1 MQQTSRKSKRRRR
14 QRQIRNRCIILF
26 AILLLLV
33 ALLTHLST
41 IQNVIVRLG
50 QGLVTSRTLEKED
63 YPQSLIDLYERN
75 TEARQFVLDY
85 KTKKDDNA
93 AIDVSA
99 DVNAGEIPL
108 FLQWDERWGYRSY
121 GGDFLAVTG
130 CGPTAL
136 SMVYVGL
143 TGDTSMNPYEVAKR
157 AEKEGYYVKGSGSEW
172 SMMTGLASELGLSAK
187 ELGLDANLIRKKLEE
202 GHPIICIMGPGDF
215 TTTGHY
221 IVLITVA
228 SDGSIEVHDIR
239 ITHFMSL
246 FTRQQAGRIVASD
259 LHIACSTWSSAV
271 LLPVDSNPNRF
282 DSRFKIGSDGRTVD
296 DQQGFPGR
304 FHAQSDRR
312 SEHHRTQIERSSRT
326 VGRNETLVA
335 LDDLDAGIDDHFNR
349 RNRQAQAFRRGL
361 ETPRI
366 VGNAEKTH
374 FSVYTAEGLETLEKF
389 DAVVQA

>member
-1 MQQTSRKSKRRRR
+1 MQQTSRKSKRRR
-14 QRQIRNRCIILF
+14 QRQIRNRCISLF

-75 TEARQFVLDY
+75 EEARQFVLDY

-157 AEKEGYYVKGSGSEW
+157 AEAEGYYVKGSGSEW

-187 ELGLDANLIRKKLEE
+187 ELGLDADLIRKKLEE

-221 IVLITVA
+221 IVLTAVA
-228 SDGSIEVHDIR
+228 SDGSIQVHD
-239 ITHFMSL
+239 
-246 FTRQQAGRIVASD
+246 
-259 LHIACSTWSSAV
+259 
-271 LLPVDSNPNRF
+271 PN
-282 DSRFKIGSDGRTVD
+282 SPKN
-296 DQQGFPGR
+296 
-304 FHAQSDRR
+304 SDRTWDV
-312 SEHHRTQIERSSRT
+312 EKLMAQTKNLWVYEK
-326 VGRNETLVA
+326 
-335 LDDLDAGIDDHFNR
+335 NR
-349 RNRQAQAFRRGL
+349 
-361 ETPRI
+361 
-366 VGNAEKTH
+366 
-374 FSVYTAEGLETLEKF
+374 
-389 DAVVQA
+389 

>member
-14 QRQIRNRCIILF
+14 QRQIRNRCISLF
-26 AILLLLV
+26 AILLILV

-187 ELGLDANLIRKKLEE
+187 ELGLDADLIRKKLEE

-221 IVLITVA
+221 IVLTAVA
-228 SDGSIEVHDIR
+228 SDGSIEVHD
-239 ITHFMSL
+239 
-246 FTRQQAGRIVASD
+246 
-259 LHIACSTWSSAV
+259 
-271 LLPVDSNPNRF
+271 PN
-282 DSRFKIGSDGRTVD
+282 SQKN
-296 DQQGFPGR
+296 
-304 FHAQSDRR
+304 SDRTWDV
-312 SEHHRTQIERSSRT
+312 EK
-326 VGRNETLVA
+326 LM
-335 LDDLDAGIDDHFNR
+335 
-349 RNRQAQAFRRGL
+349 AQTKNL
-361 ETPRI
+361 W
-366 VGNAEKTH
+366 VYEK
-374 FSVYTAEGLETLEKF
+374 K
-389 DAVVQA
+389 

>member
-1 MQQTSRKSKRRRR
+1 MYFIVCHT
-14 QRQIRNRCIILF
+14 
-26 AILLLLV
+26 V
-33 ALLTHLST
+33 ASCCAVDAFIDNTK
-41 IQNVIVRLG
+41 LG

-187 ELGLDANLIRKKLEE
+187 ELGLDADLIRKSWKKGIRLSVLWDREILQR
-202 GHPIICIMGPGDF
+202 PVIISC
-215 TTTGHY
+215 
-221 IVLITVA
+221 
-228 SDGSIEVHDIR
+228 
-239 ITHFMSL
+239 
-246 FTRQQAGRIVASD
+246 
-259 LHIACSTWSSAV
+259 
-271 LLPVDSNPNRF
+271 
-282 DSRFKIGSDGRTVD
+282 
-296 DQQGFPGR
+296 
-304 FHAQSDRR
+304 
-312 SEHHRTQIERSSRT
+312 
-326 VGRNETLVA
+326 
-335 LDDLDAGIDDHFNR
+335 
-349 RNRQAQAFRRGL
+349 
-361 ETPRI
+361 
-366 VGNAEKTH
+366 
-374 FSVYTAEGLETLEKF
+374 
-389 DAVVQA
+389 

>member
-99 DVNAGEIPL
+99 DVNAGEIPF

-187 ELGLDANLIRKKLEE
+187 ELGLDADLIWKKLEE

-221 IVLITVA
+221 IVLTAVTG
-228 SDGSIEVHDIR
+228 DGSIQVHD
-239 ITHFMSL
+239 
-246 FTRQQAGRIVASD
+246 
-259 LHIACSTWSSAV
+259 
-271 LLPVDSNPNRF
+271 PN
-282 DSRFKIGSDGRTVD
+282 SPKN
-296 DQQGFPGR
+296 
-304 FHAQSDRR
+304 SDRTWDV
-312 SEHHRTQIERSSRT
+312 EK
-326 VGRNETLVA
+326 LM
-335 LDDLDAGIDDHFNR
+335 
-349 RNRQAQAFRRGL
+349 AQTKNL
-361 ETPRI
+361 W
-366 VGNAEKTH
+366 VYEK
-374 FSVYTAEGLETLEKF
+374 K
-389 DAVVQA
+389 